1 MMFLCSSQ
9 HCYKRTVDKILLDGA
24 RGVFLVPVKRH
35 EAWLWALGELSLDW
49 WDIPPD
55 KKIFESSK
63 GTPVHSSDDW
73 RLVPLQP
80 QKPKPHHQAPR
91 LHRRSMRAW
100 NDSRFNGDIRSVI
113 EADQEDPRC
122 QVLLREAWAGI

>member
-1 MMFLCSSQ
+1 MMFLCPPQ
-9 HCYKRTVDKILLDGA
+9 HCYKRTVDKILLGGA
-24 RGVFLVPVKRH
+24 RGVILVPVKRE
-35 EAWLWALGELSLDW
+35 EAWFWALGELSLDW

-63 GTPVHSSDDW
+63 GTPVHSSDGW
-73 RLVPLQP
+73 RLLLFHAQEPE
-80 QKPKPHHQAPR
+80 PHQQAPR

-113 EADQEDPRC
+113 ECRSGGPALPGFS
-122 QVLLREAWAGI
+122 REA